1 MPLGVEATCL
11 HPNASTRARSQPQN
25 TPGIAEATELR
36 LQWEGTEAPERSSST
51 APHRSHNRPAAWTPL
66 CASAKPA
73 QLDEPSMLSASCQGI
88 PWTTG
93 SHKTPRHPTA
103 CHQVRASGS
112 GPRAP
117 GPRVTEVWPPIW
129 DPLASSPST
138 GGVPGL
144 LPYPGI
150 PVYHLS
156 SGALASC
163 SPCWGQSLSRPC
175 VQDRDPSPPPLT
187 QRLVGSFLSGNPFTF
202 IFSSLMLAFLSCFH
216 PYSLMLLISFY
227 LPSKLLTQLHP
238 RCFCHLSVLCKS

>member
-1 MPLGVEATCL
+1 MEATCL

-138 GGVPGL
+138 GGGSLDSSLTQESQSTTCPVGPWPPAHPAGARACPGRVCRTGTPPL
-144 LPYPGI
+144 LHSLSVWLG
-150 PVYHLS
+150 LS
-156 SGALASC
+156 SAAIPSR
-163 SPCWGQSLSRPC
+163 LS
-175 VQDRDPSPPPLT
+175 
-187 QRLVGSFLSGNPFTF
+187 
-202 IFSSLMLAFLSCFH
+202 FH
-216 PYSLMLLISFY
+216 P
-227 LPSKLLTQLHP
+227 
-238 RCFCHLSVLCKS
+238 